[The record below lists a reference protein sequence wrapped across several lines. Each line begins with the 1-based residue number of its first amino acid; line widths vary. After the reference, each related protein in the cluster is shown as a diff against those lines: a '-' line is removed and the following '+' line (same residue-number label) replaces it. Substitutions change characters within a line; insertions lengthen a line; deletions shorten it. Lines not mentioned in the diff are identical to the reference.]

1 MANEITFTDITRE
14 QFAKYVEIQE
24 SGKTNMLDTSAVEWL
39 SDYELDRD
47 TIKCI
52 IHNYDALKGKYHA

>member
-1 MANEITFTDITRE
+1 MADEITFADITRE
-14 QFAKYVEIQE
+14 QFAEYERIREEGQV
-24 SGKTNMLDTSAVEWL
+24 NMLDTRAVEEL

-52 IHNYDALKGKYHA
+52 IRNYAALKGKYHA